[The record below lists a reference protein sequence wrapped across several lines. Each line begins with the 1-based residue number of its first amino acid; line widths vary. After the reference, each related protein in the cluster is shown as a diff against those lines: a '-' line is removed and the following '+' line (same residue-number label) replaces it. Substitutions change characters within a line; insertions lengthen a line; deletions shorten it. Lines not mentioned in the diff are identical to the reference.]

1 MNSADVITR
10 SRDERALQ
18 PYAASEHGNAYLSL
32 NTFTRFVALLW
43 AYPAQLLL
51 SAITLLIAMAAT
63 LAIPRLLGFIVDLA
77 LIPGDR
83 QMLRYLGGIFVC
95 IESLRLLAG
104 ILQGILFGRLGLLV
118 MHDLRVRLLDHV
130 MHLKTSS
137 LDTYSTGAIL
147 SRITYDTASLS
158 QVFTTGIV
166 GIVEKALVVVGIVVV
181 LFVTNPKLTVMAL
194 ALFPVL
200 TLGGVLMNRALFKYT
215 RDIREKTGA
224 ITAYITESLN
234 AHRILR
240 LFDLQELQTRRFSI
254 LNDWLGKSQLRPQF
268 LNALFHPAM
277 TLVNATTVALLMWI
291 GGGMVQRADL
301 PLGVLVSFITYI
313 LWLFWPVMHFV
324 NQWNVVVAGLA
335 AAERV
340 FEVLSWPTEEPETRK
355 RDLALPKG
363 EIVFDHVWF
372 AYKEPDWVLKDLS
385 FVIRAGERVGVVGPT
400 GAGKTTILALMF
412 RLYEPQR
419 GTILLDGVPL
429 SEWPREQLREYIA
442 LVQQDGALFDGSIAD
457 NVSMY
462 GLRSLPEASFF
473 DHIGIRDLTR
483 SCQDLSAGE
492 TQWVLFARAA
502 ARAPA
507 LWILDEAAAHLDPEL
522 DLELHRQ
529 VSEQGMDKTVLV
541 VAHRLSSVR
550 DLDSVIVLH
559 QGRLLERGSH
569 AELVQAGGLYARMVT
584 TQER

>member
-1 MNSADVITR
+1 MSSAESITR
-10 SRDERALQ
+10 TADESALQ
-18 PYAASEHGNAYLSL
+18 PYVSSEHASASLSRP
-32 NTFTRFVALLW
+32 TFRQFVSLLW
-43 AYPAQLLL
+43 AYPIRLLL
-51 SAITLLIAMAAT
+51 SVTTLLIAMAAT

-77 LIPGDR
+77 LVPGDG
-83 QMLRYLGGIFVC
+83 QMLRYLGAAFIC
-95 IESLRLLAG
+95 IEGLRIVAVV
-104 ILQGILFGRLGLLV
+104 LQGILFGRLGLLV

-130 MHLKTSS
+130 MRLRATS
-137 LDTYSTGAIL
+137 LDTHSTGEIL

-181 LFVTNPKLTVMAL
+181 LFLTNARLTLMAL
-194 ALFPVL
+194 ALFPL
-200 TLGGVLMNRALFKYT
+200 LGLGGVLMNRALFKYT

-224 ITAYITESLN
+224 LTAYVTESLN
-234 AHRILR
+234 AHRIMR
-240 LFDLQELQTRRFSI
+240 LFDLQELQTRRFEI
-254 LNDWLGKSQLRPQF
+254 LNDWLSKAQLRPQF

-291 GGGMVQRADL
+291 GGGMVQRGDL

-340 FEVLSWPTEEPETRK
+340 FEVLSWPTEEPESRETV
-355 RDLALPKG
+355 LAPPKG

-372 AYKEPDWVLKDLS
+372 AYKEPQWVLKDLS
-385 FVIRAGERVGVVGPT
+385 FTIHAGERVGVVGPT

-412 RLYEPQR
+412 RLYEPQQ
-419 GTILLDGVPL
+419 GTILLDGIPL
-429 SEWPREQLREYIA
+429 SKWPREQLREWIA
-442 LVQQDGALFDGSIAD
+442 LVQQDGALFAGSIAE

-462 GLRSLPEASFF
+462 GLRPLPEASFF
-473 DHIGIRDLTR
+473 DHIGIRDLAR
-483 SCQDLSAGE
+483 PCEDLSAGE
-492 TQWVLFARAA
+492 RQWVLFARAA
-502 ARAPA
+502 AREPA

-529 VSEQGMDKTVLV
+529 VGEQGMDKTVLV

-559 QGRLLERGSH
+559 QGRLLERGTH
-569 AELVQAGGLYARMVT
+569 AELVQAGGLYARMVA